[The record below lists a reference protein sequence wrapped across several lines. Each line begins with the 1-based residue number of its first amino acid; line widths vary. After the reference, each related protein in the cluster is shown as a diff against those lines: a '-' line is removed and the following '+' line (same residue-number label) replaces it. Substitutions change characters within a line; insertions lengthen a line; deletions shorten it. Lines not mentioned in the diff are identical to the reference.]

1 MDCLHCEK
9 KEKFA
14 RQFKSCGDMLSAI
27 GDETRQSII
36 LTLIE
41 NAGKGGL
48 RVGEIRMNTNLSRP
62 AVSHHL
68 KVLKDAGVINLRK
81 DGTKNYY
88 YLDGGSV
95 RMKELIA
102 LFRKMETVME
112 NCRMLQSRQNLE
124 GSADEKGEGKYENNK
139 IK

>member
-1 MDCLHCEK
+1 MDCMHCDK

-14 RQFKSCGDMLSAI
+14 EQFKSCSGMLSAI

-88 YLDGGSV
+88 YLDGGSI

-102 LFRKMETVME
+102 LFEKMKTVME
-112 NCRMLQSRQNLE
+112 NCRMLQNKEKLE
-124 GSADEKGEGKYENNK
+124 EPEPEHF
-139 IK
+139 

>member
-1 MDCLHCEK
+1 MDCMHCDK

-14 RQFKSCGDMLSAI
+14 EQFKSCSVVLSAI

-48 RVGEIRMNTNLSRP
+48 RLGEIRMNTNLSRP

-88 YLDGGSV
+88 YLDGGSI
-95 RMKELIA
+95 RMGELIA
-102 LFRKMETVME
+102 LFEKMKTVME
-112 NCRMLQSRQNLE
+112 NCRMLQNKEKLE
-124 GSADEKGEGKYENNK
+124 EPETEHF
-139 IK
+139 